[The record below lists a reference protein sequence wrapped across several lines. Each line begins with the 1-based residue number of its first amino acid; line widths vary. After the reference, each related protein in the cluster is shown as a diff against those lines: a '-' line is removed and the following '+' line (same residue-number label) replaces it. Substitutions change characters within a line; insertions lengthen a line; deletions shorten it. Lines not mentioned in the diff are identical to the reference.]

1 MENFAKS
8 ITTISLF
15 NSVKFLLTRTKTRQ
29 KNNHSAGPTVLESG
43 RAHYRLYSYLL
54 GGVD

>member
-8 ITTISLF
+8 ITIISLF
-15 NSVKFLLTRTKTRQ
+15 NSVQFLLTRTKTGQ